1 LGLKATQLSA
11 LSNIVNR
18 QTEIVMGTQKIER
31 EAINSWDWNHAARYC
46 QRYLTN
52 RLYATRPTS
61 HDEALA
67 FSTAIIVTY
76 GRPFSGN
83 RDRAGKRDP
92 VDERY
97 INALSPT
104 ERDVHDQI
112 IDLRN
117 SMFAHSDAS
126 AHNVQVTNTTSGGLV
141 TFSQD
146 RLAPLEKMVVECLL
160 ANLQKFNVANEELRR
175 DAVAR
180 HLSKGS
186 SSEEE
191 TT

>member
-1 LGLKATQLSA
+1 
-11 LSNIVNR
+11 
-18 QTEIVMGTQKIER
+18 MGTQKIER
-31 EAINSWDWNHAARYC
+31 EAINSWDWNHATRYC
-46 QRYLTN
+46 QRYLAN
-52 RLYATRPTS
+52 HLYAISPTS
-61 HDEALA
+61 HVEALA

-76 GRPFSGN
+76 SRPFSGN
-83 RDRAGKRDP
+83 RGRAKKRDP

-97 INALSPT
+97 ISALLPT

-146 RLAPLEKMVVECLL
+146 RLAPLNKMVVECLL

-175 DAVAR
+175 DAVAW
-180 HLSKGS
+180 HLSKKGNNM
-186 SSEEE
+186 EES
-191 TT
+191 T

>member
-1 LGLKATQLSA
+1 
-11 LSNIVNR
+11 
-18 QTEIVMGTQKIER
+18 MGKQKIER

-52 RLYATRPTS
+52 RLYATKPTS

-76 GRPFSGN
+76 SRPFSGN
-83 RDRAGKRDP
+83 LDRAGRRDP
-92 VDERY
+92 VDDRY

-126 AHNVQVTNTTSGGLV
+126 VHNVQVTNTTSGGLV

-160 ANLQKFNVANEELRR
+160 SNLQKFNVANEELRR

-180 HLSKGS
+180 HLSTGS